1 LRPMDLT
8 LCMIVKNEEA
18 TLSRTLD
25 SVKGVVDEMVVLDT
39 GSRDRTRE
47 IAREFGARVYD
58 FEWCDDFAAARNECL
73 KHAQGDW
80 ILVLDADEVLV
91 PEIVPQIK
99 QAIGSDGLLLIN
111 LIRQEIGASQSP
123 YSLVSRLFR
132 NRLDIRFSRPYH
144 AMVDDSVAEILHRE
158 PQWKIASLPEV
169 AIWHSGYQ
177 KDAIAAKG
185 KFQKAQA
192 AMERYIAYYPND
204 AYACSKLGALY
215 VETGQIGRGINLL
228 TRGLTAA
235 KNNDNSIV
243 YELNY
248 HLGIAYSQQQQFVKA
263 KEHYQA
269 AINTDVFPA
278 LKLGAYNNLGNLLK
292 DEGDLKSAEK
302 AYKAALKIDP
312 YFGVGHYNLG
322 LTLKAAGNLADA
334 IAYYRQAIKI
344 NPEHA
349 EAHQN
354 LAVALLKIGKMPESL
369 AEFKRAIAL
378 HEQRRPFEAERLR
391 RGLQEMGLI

>member
-1 LRPMDLT
+1 MNLT

-18 TLSRTLD
+18 TLPLTLA
-25 SVKGVVDEMVVLDT
+25 SVKDVVDEMVVLDT
-39 GSRDRTRE
+39 GSGDRTCE
-47 IAREFGARVYD
+47 IAREFGARVYH
-58 FEWCDDFAAARNECL
+58 FEWCDDFSAARNECL
-73 KHAQGDW
+73 KHAKGDW

-91 PEIVPQIK
+91 PQILPQI
-99 QAIGSDGLLLIN
+99 QQVIQGDRTLLIN

-132 NRLDIRFSRPYH
+132 NRHDIRFSRPYH
-144 AMVDDSVAEILHRE
+144 AMVDDSVAEILQRE
-158 PQWKIASLPEV
+158 PEWKIGALADV
-169 AIWHSGYQ
+169 AIWHSGYH
-177 KDAIAAKG
+177 KDAIAAKS

-192 AMERYIAYYPND
+192 AMERYITYYPSD
-204 AYACSKLGALY
+204 AYASSKLGALY
-215 VETGQIGRGINLL
+215 VESGQIQRGIDLL
-228 TRGLTAA
+228 TKGLTAVA
-235 KNNDNSIV
+235 LDDSIV

-248 HLGIAYSQQQQFVKA
+248 HLGIAYRQQQQFVKA

-269 AINTDVFPA
+269 AINTNVFPA
-278 LKLGAYNNLGNLLK
+278 IKLGAYNNLGNLLK
-292 DEGDLKSAEK
+292 DEGDLTSAEK

-312 YFGVGHYNLG
+312 NFATGHYNLG
-322 LTLKAAGNLADA
+322 LTLKAGGNLADA

-344 NPEHA
+344 DPEHA

-369 AEFKRAIAL
+369 AEFKKAIAL

>member
-1 LRPMDLT
+1 MRPMDLT

-58 FEWCDDFAAARNECL
+58 FEWCDDFAVARNECL

-99 QAIGSDGLLLIN
+99 QAIASDRLLLIN

-158 PQWKIASLPEV
+158 PKWKIASLPHV

-192 AMERYIAYYPND
+192 AMERYLAYYPND

-215 VETGQIGRGINLL
+215 VETGQINRGINLL

-235 KNNDNSIV
+235 KNDDSIV

-269 AINTDVFPA
+269 AINTNVLPP

-312 YFGVGHYNLG
+312 YFGAGHYNLG

>member
-1 LRPMDLT
+1 
-8 LCMIVKNEEA
+8 
-18 TLSRTLD
+18 
-25 SVKGVVDEMVVLDT
+25 
-39 GSRDRTRE
+39 
-47 IAREFGARVYD
+47 
-58 FEWCDDFAAARNECL
+58 
-73 KHAQGDW
+73 
-80 ILVLDADEVLV
+80 
-91 PEIVPQIK
+91 
-99 QAIGSDGLLLIN
+99 
-111 LIRQEIGASQSP
+111 
-123 YSLVSRLFR
+123 
-132 NRLDIRFSRPYH
+132 
-144 AMVDDSVAEILHRE
+144 MVDDSVAEILQRE
-158 PQWKIASLPEV
+158 QTWKIASLPDV

-228 TRGLTAA
+228 TQGLTAA
-235 KNNDNSIV
+235 TIDDSIV
-243 YELNY
+243 YELHY
-248 HLGIAYSQQQQFVKA
+248 HLGIAYRQQQQFVKA

-269 AINTDVFPA
+269 AINTDVIPA

-312 YFGVGHYNLG
+312 NFGAGHYNLG
-322 LTLKAAGNLADA
+322 LTLKAAGNLPHA

-354 LAVALLKIGKMPESL
+354 LAVALLKIGKMPESV

-378 HEQRRPFEAERLR
+378 HEQHRPFEAERLR

>member
-1 LRPMDLT
+1 MDLT
-8 LCMIVKNEEA
+8 LCMIVKNEEV
-18 TLSRTLD
+18 TLPQTLA
-25 SVKGVVDEMVVLDT
+25 SVQDVVDEMVVLDT
-39 GSRDRTRE
+39 GSGDRTCE
-47 IAREFGARVYD
+47 IAREFGARVYH
-58 FEWCDDFAAARNECL
+58 FEWGDDFAAARNECL
-73 KHAQGDW
+73 KYATGDW

-91 PEIVPQIK
+91 PEILPHIK
-99 QAIGSDGLLLIN
+99 QGIQGDRTLVIN

-132 NRLDIRFSRPYH
+132 HRHDIRFSRPYH
-144 AMVDDSVAEILHRE
+144 AMVDDSVAEILQRE
-158 PQWKIASLPEV
+158 PEWKIAALAEV
-169 AIWHSGYQ
+169 AILHSGYQ
-177 KDAIAAKG
+177 QDAIATKN
-185 KFQKAQA
+185 KFQKAQV
-192 AMERYIAYYPND
+192 AMERYITYYPND

-215 VETGQIGRGINLL
+215 VESGQIQRGIDLL
-228 TRGLTAA
+228 TKGLTVVPI
-235 KNNDNSIV
+235 DDSII

-248 HLGIAYSQQQQFVKA
+248 HLGIAYRHQQQFVKA

-269 AINTDVFPA
+269 AINTNVFPA
-278 LKLGAYNNLGNLLK
+278 IKLGAYNNLGNLLK
-292 DEGDLKSAEK
+292 DEGDLTSAEK

-312 YFGVGHYNLG
+312 NFATGHYNLG
-322 LTLKAAGNLADA
+322 LTLKAGGNLADA

-344 NPEHA
+344 DPEHA

-369 AEFKRAIAL
+369 AEFKKAIVL

>member
-1 LRPMDLT
+1 MNLT

-18 TLSRTLD
+18 TLPQTLA
-25 SVKGVVDEMVVLDT
+25 SVQDVVDEMVVLDT
-39 GSRDRTRE
+39 GSGDRTCE
-47 IAREFGARVYD
+47 IAREFGARVYH

-73 KHAQGDW
+73 KYAKGDW
-80 ILVLDADEVLV
+80 ILVLDADEVLT
-91 PEIVPQIK
+91 PNIVPLIK
-99 QAIGSDGLLLIN
+99 QVIQGDRTLLIN
-111 LIRQEIGASQSP
+111 LIRQEVGASQSP

-132 NRLDIRFSRPYH
+132 NRHDIRFSRPYH
-144 AMVDDSVAEILHRE
+144 AMVDDSVAEVLQRE
-158 PQWKIASLPEV
+158 PEWKIAALPDV
-169 AIWHSGYQ
+169 AIWHSGYH
-177 KDAIAAKG
+177 KDAIATKN

-192 AMERYIAYYPND
+192 AMERYITYYPND

-215 VETGQIGRGINLL
+215 VESGQIQRGIDLL
-228 TRGLTAA
+228 TKGLTAVA
-235 KNNDNSIV
+235 IDNSIV

-248 HLGIAYSQQQQFVKA
+248 HLGIAYRQQQQFVKA

-269 AINTDVFPA
+269 AINTNVFPA
-278 LKLGAYNNLGNLLK
+278 IKLGAYNNLGNLLK
-292 DEGDLKSAEK
+292 DEGDLTSAEK

-312 YFGVGHYNLG
+312 NFATGHYNLG
-322 LTLKAAGNLADA
+322 LTLKAGGNLADA

-344 NPEHA
+344 DPDHA

>member
-1 LRPMDLT
+1 MDLT
-8 LCMIVKNEEA
+8 LCTIVKNEEA

-25 SVKGVVDEMVVLDT
+25 SVKGVVDEMVVVDT
-39 GSRDRTRE
+39 GSGDRTRE
-47 IAREFGARVYD
+47 IARASGARVYD

-91 PEIVPQIK
+91 PQIVPQIK
-99 QAIGSDGLLLIN
+99 QAIASDRLLLIN

-132 NRLDIRFSRPYH
+132 NRPDIRFSRPYH
-144 AMVDDSVAEILHRE
+144 AMVDDSAGEILQRE
-158 PQWKIASLPEV
+158 PEWKIASIPDV
-169 AIWHSGYQ
+169 AILHSGYQ
-177 KDAIAAKG
+177 KDAIAAKS

-192 AMERYIAYYPND
+192 AIERYIAYYPND

-215 VETGQIGRGINLL
+215 VESGQIARGINLL
-228 TRGLTAA
+228 TKGLTAESI
-235 KNNDNSIV
+235 NDSIL

-248 HLGIAYSQQQQFVKA
+248 HLGIAYRQQQQFVKA

-269 AINTDVFPA
+269 AINTDVLPA

-312 YFGVGHYNLG
+312 NFGVGHYNLG

-391 RGLQEMGLI
+391 RGLQEMGLL

>member
-1 LRPMDLT
+1 MNLT
-8 LCMIVKNEEA
+8 LCTIVKNEEA

-25 SVKGVVDEMVVLDT
+25 SVKGVVDEMVVVDT

-58 FEWCDDFAAARNECL
+58 FEWCDDFAAARNESL

-99 QAIGSDGLLLIN
+99 QAIASDRLLLIN

-158 PQWKIASLPEV
+158 PKWKIASLPSV

-192 AMERYIAYYPND
+192 AMERYLAYYPND

-215 VETGQIGRGINLL
+215 VETGQISRGINLL

-235 KNNDNSIV
+235 AKNDESIV

-269 AINTDVFPA
+269 AINTEVIPA

>member
-1 LRPMDLT
+1 MRPMDLT

>member
-1 LRPMDLT
+1 MDLT

-25 SVKGVVDEMVVLDT
+25 SVKGVVDEIVVVDT
-39 GSRDRTRE
+39 GSGDRTRE
-47 IAREFGARVYD
+47 IARESGARVYD

-91 PEIVPQIK
+91 PEMVPQMK
-99 QAIGSDGLLLIN
+99 QAIASDRLLLIN

-132 NRLDIRFSRPYH
+132 NRPDIRFSRPYH
-144 AMVDDSVAEILHRE
+144 AMVDDSVGEILQRE
-158 PQWKIASLPEV
+158 PEWKIAALPDV

-177 KDAIAAKG
+177 KDAIAAKS

-228 TRGLTAA
+228 TKGLTAEGI
-235 KNNDNSIV
+235 DDSIV

-248 HLGIAYSQQQQFVKA
+248 HLGIAYRQQQQFGKA
-263 KEHYQA
+263 KKHYQA
-269 AINTDVFPA
+269 AINTTVFPP
-278 LKLGAYNNLGNLLK
+278 LKLGAYNNLGNLFK

-312 YFGVGHYNLG
+312 NFAVGHYNLG

-344 NPEHA
+344 DPEHA

-391 RGLQEMGLI
+391 RGLQEMGLM

>member
-1 LRPMDLT
+1 MNLT
-8 LCMIVKNEEA
+8 LCTIVKNEEA

-25 SVKGVVDEMVVLDT
+25 SVKGVVDEIVVVDT

-47 IAREFGARVYD
+47 IARESGARVYD
-58 FEWCDDFAAARNECL
+58 FEWCDDFAAARNESL

-91 PEIVPQIK
+91 PEIVPQIQ
-99 QAIGSDGLLLIN
+99 QAIKSDRLLLIN

-132 NRLDIRFSRPYH
+132 NRPGIRFSRPYH
-144 AMVDDSVAEILHRE
+144 AMVDDSVAEILQRE
-158 PQWKIASLPEV
+158 PEWKIASLPDV
-169 AIWHSGYQ
+169 AIWHSGYH
-177 KDAIAAKG
+177 KDAIAAKS
-185 KFQKAQA
+185 KFQKAQT

-215 VETGQIGRGINLL
+215 VESGQIARGINLL

-235 KNNDNSIV
+235 TIDESIV

-248 HLGIAYSQQQQFVKA
+248 HLGIAYRQQQQFAKA
-263 KEHYQA
+263 KEHYQL

-292 DEGDLKSAEK
+292 DEGDLQAAEK

-312 YFGVGHYNLG
+312 NFAPGHYNLG
-322 LTLKAAGNLADA
+322 LTLKATGNLVDA

-344 NPEHA
+344 DPEHA

>member
-1 LRPMDLT
+1 MNLT
-8 LCMIVKNEEA
+8 LCTIVKNEEA

-25 SVKGVVDEMVVLDT
+25 SVKGVVDEIVVVDT
-39 GSRDRTRE
+39 GSVDRTRE
-47 IAREFGARVYD
+47 IARGYGARVYD

-73 KHAQGDW
+73 KHARGDW

-91 PEIVPQIK
+91 PQIVPQIK
-99 QAIGSDGLLLIN
+99 QAIASDRLLLIN

-132 NRLDIRFSRPYH
+132 NRPDIRFSRPYH
-144 AMVDDSVAEILHRE
+144 AMVDDSAGEILQRE
-158 PQWKIASLPEV
+158 PHWKIVSLPDV

-177 KDAIAAKG
+177 KDAIAAKS

-192 AMERYIAYYPND
+192 AIERYIAYYPND

-215 VETGQIGRGINLL
+215 VESGQIARGINLL
-228 TRGLTAA
+228 TKGLTAESI
-235 KNNDNSIV
+235 NDSIL

-248 HLGIAYSQQQQFVKA
+248 HLGIAYRQQQQFVKA

-269 AINTDVFPA
+269 AINTDVLPA

-312 YFGVGHYNLG
+312 NFGVGHYNLG

-391 RGLQEMGLI
+391 RGLQEMGLM

>member
-1 LRPMDLT
+1 MDLT

-18 TLSRTLD
+18 TLPRTLA

-39 GSRDRTRE
+39 GSGDRTRE
-47 IAREFGARVYD
+47 IAQEFGARVYR

-73 KHAQGDW
+73 KYATGDW

-91 PEIVPQIK
+91 PQIVPQIK
-99 QAIGSDGLLLIN
+99 QGIKSDRAVLIN
-111 LIRQEIGASQSP
+111 LIRQEVGASQSP

-132 NRLDIRFSRPYH
+132 NRPDIRFSRPYH
-144 AMVDDSVAEILHRE
+144 AMVDDSVAEILQRE
-158 PQWKIASLPEV
+158 PEWKIAALPDV
-169 AIWHSGYQ
+169 AIWHSGYH
-177 KDAIAAKG
+177 KDAIATKS

-192 AMERYIAYYPND
+192 AMERYITYYPSD

-215 VETGQIGRGINLL
+215 VESGQVQRGINLL
-228 TRGLTAA
+228 TKGLTAVPI
-235 KNNDNSIV
+235 DDSIV

-248 HLGIAYSQQQQFVKA
+248 HLGIAYRQQQQFVKA

-269 AINTDVFPA
+269 AINTNVLPA

-292 DEGDLKSAEK
+292 DEGDLTTAEM

-312 YFGVGHYNLG
+312 NFAIGHYNLG
-322 LTLKAAGNLADA
+322 LTLKASGNLADA

-344 NPEHA
+344 DPEQA

-391 RGLQEMGLI
+391 RGLREMGLM

>member
-1 LRPMDLT
+1 MDLS

-18 TLSRTLD
+18 TLPRTLA
-25 SVKGVVDEMVVLDT
+25 SVKDVVDEMVVLDT
-39 GSRDRTRE
+39 GSGDRTCE
-47 IAREFGARVYD
+47 IAREFGARVYH
-58 FEWCDDFAAARNECL
+58 FEWGDDFAAARNECL
-73 KHAQGDW
+73 KYATGDW

-91 PEIVPQIK
+91 PEIVPQMK
-99 QAIGSDGLLLIN
+99 QALESDRTLVIN

-132 NRLDIRFSRPYH
+132 HRHDIRFSRPYH
-144 AMVDDSVAEILHRE
+144 AMVDDSVAEILQRE
-158 PQWKIASLPEV
+158 PEWKIGALADV
-169 AIWHSGYQ
+169 AILHSGYQ
-177 KDAIAAKG
+177 QDAIATKN
-185 KFQKAQA
+185 KFQKAQV
-192 AMERYIAYYPND
+192 AMERYITYYPND

-215 VETGQIGRGINLL
+215 VESGQIQRGIDLL
-228 TRGLTAA
+228 TKGLTVVPI
-235 KNNDNSIV
+235 DDSIV

-248 HLGIAYSQQQQFVKA
+248 HLGIAYRHQQQFVKA

-269 AINTDVFPA
+269 AINTNVFPA
-278 LKLGAYNNLGNLLK
+278 IKLGAYNNLGNLLK
-292 DEGDLKSAEK
+292 DEGDLTSAQM

-312 YFGVGHYNLG
+312 TFATGHYNLG

-344 NPEHA
+344 APEHA

>member
-1 LRPMDLT
+1 MDLT
-8 LCMIVKNEEA
+8 LCTIVKNEEA
-18 TLSRTLD
+18 TLLQTLD
-25 SVKGVVDEMVVLDT
+25 SVKGVVDEIVVVDT
-39 GSRDRTRE
+39 GSGDRTRE
-47 IAREFGARVYD
+47 IARDFGARVYE
-58 FEWCDDFAAARNECL
+58 FEWCDDFAAARNESL
-73 KHAQGDW
+73 KHARGDW

-91 PEIVPQIK
+91 PEIVPQIQ
-99 QAIGSDGLLLIN
+99 QAIKGDRLLLIN

-132 NRLDIRFSRPYH
+132 NRPDIRFSRPYH
-144 AMVDDSVAEILHRE
+144 AMVDDSVAEILQRE
-158 PQWKIASLPEV
+158 PKWKIASLPDV
-169 AIWHSGYQ
+169 AILHSGYH

-215 VETGQIGRGINLL
+215 VESGQLGRGINLL
-228 TRGLTAA
+228 TKGLTAA
-235 KNNDNSIV
+235 AIDASVI

-248 HLGIAYSQQQQFVKA
+248 HLGIAYRQQQQFAQA

-269 AINTDVFPA
+269 AINTNVFPA

-312 YFGVGHYNLG
+312 NFAAGHYNLG

-344 NPEHA
+344 APEHA

-378 HEQRRPFEAERLR
+378 HEQHRPFEAERLR
-391 RGLQEMGLI
+391 RGLQEMGLM

>member
-1 LRPMDLT
+1 MNLT
-8 LCMIVKNEEA
+8 LCTIVKNEEA

-99 QAIGSDGLLLIN
+99 QAIGSDRLLIN

-158 PQWKIASLPEV
+158 PKWKIASLPDV

-192 AMERYIAYYPND
+192 AMERYLAYYPND

-215 VETGQIGRGINLL
+215 VETGQISRGINLL
-228 TRGLTAA
+228 TRGLNAA
-235 KNNDNSIV
+235 KIDESIV

-312 YFGVGHYNLG
+312 NFGAGHYNLG

>member
-1 LRPMDLT
+1 MNLS
-8 LCMIVKNEEA
+8 LCTIVKNEEA
-18 TLSRTLD
+18 TLPRTLD
-25 SVKGVVDEMVVLDT
+25 SVKDIVNEIVVLDT
-39 GSRDRTRE
+39 GSSDRTRE
-47 IAREFGARVYD
+47 IAQEYGARVYR

-73 KHAQGDW
+73 KYATGDW

-91 PEIVPQIK
+91 PSIVPQIE
-99 QAIGSDGLLLIN
+99 QAIQSDRALLIN
-111 LIRQEIGASQSP
+111 LIRQEVGATQSP

-132 NRLDIRFSRPYH
+132 NRPDIRFSRPYH
-144 AMVDDSVAEILHRE
+144 AMVDDSVTEILKRE
-158 PQWKIASLPEV
+158 PKWKIAALSDV
-169 AIWHSGYQ
+169 AIWHSGYH
-177 KDAIAAKG
+177 KDAIAAKS

-215 VETGQIGRGINLL
+215 VESGQIQRGINLL
-228 TRGLTAA
+228 TKGLTAVA
-235 KNNDNSIV
+235 IDDSIL

-248 HLGIAYSQQQQFVKA
+248 HLGIAYRQQQQFAKA

-269 AINTDVFPA
+269 AINTDIFPP

-292 DEGDLKSAEK
+292 DEGDLANAEK

-312 YFGVGHYNLG
+312 NFAVGHYNLG
-322 LTLKAAGNLADA
+322 LTLKAGGNLADA

-344 NPEHA
+344 DPEHA

-391 RGLQEMGLI
+391 RGLREMGLM

>member
-1 LRPMDLT
+1 MNLS

-18 TLSRTLD
+18 TLPRTLD
-25 SVKGVVDEMVVLDT
+25 SVKDIVDEIVVLDT
-39 GSRDRTRE
+39 GSSDRTRE
-47 IAREFGARVYD
+47 IAQECGARVYR

-73 KHAQGDW
+73 KYATGDW

-91 PEIVPQIK
+91 PSIGPQIK
-99 QAIGSDGLLLIN
+99 QAIQSDRALLIN
-111 LIRQEIGASQSP
+111 LIRQEVGASQSP

-132 NRLDIRFSRPYH
+132 NRPDIRFSRPYH
-144 AMVDDSVAEILHRE
+144 AMVDDSVTEILKRE
-158 PQWKIASLPEV
+158 PKWKIVALPDV
-169 AIWHSGYQ
+169 GIWHSGYH
-177 KDAIAAKG
+177 KDAIVSKS

-215 VETGQIGRGINLL
+215 VESGQIQRGINLL
-228 TRGLTAA
+228 TKGLTAVA
-235 KNNDNSIV
+235 IDDSIL
-243 YELNY
+243 YELDY
-248 HLGIAYSQQQQFVKA
+248 HLGIAYRQQQQFAKA

-269 AINTDVFPA
+269 AINTDIFPP

-292 DEGDLKSAEK
+292 DEGDLTNAEK

-312 YFGVGHYNLG
+312 NFAIGHYNLG
-322 LTLKAAGNLADA
+322 LTLKASGNLADA

-344 NPEHA
+344 DPEHA

-378 HEQRRPFEAERLR
+378 HEHRRPFEAERLR
-391 RGLQEMGLI
+391 RGLRELGLI

>member
-1 LRPMDLT
+1 MDLT
-8 LCMIVKNEEA
+8 LCMIVKNEEV
-18 TLSRTLD
+18 TLPQTLA
-25 SVKGVVDEMVVLDT
+25 SVKDVVDEMVVLDT
-39 GSRDRTRE
+39 GSGDRTCE
-47 IAREFGARVYD
+47 IAREFGAKVYH

-73 KHAQGDW
+73 KYATGNW

-91 PEIVPQIK
+91 PEIVPLIK
-99 QAIGSDGLLLIN
+99 QVIQGDRTLLIN
-111 LIRQEIGASQSP
+111 LIRQEVGASQSP

-132 NRLDIRFSRPYH
+132 NRHDIRFSRPYH
-144 AMVDDSVAEILHRE
+144 AMVDDSVAEILQRE
-158 PQWKIASLPEV
+158 PEWKIATLPDV
-169 AIWHSGYQ
+169 AIWHSGYH
-177 KDAIAAKG
+177 KDAIATKN

-192 AMERYIAYYPND
+192 AMERYITYYPND

-215 VETGQIGRGINLL
+215 VESGQIQRGIDLL
-228 TRGLTAA
+228 TKGLTAVA
-235 KNNDNSIV
+235 IDNSIV

-248 HLGIAYSQQQQFVKA
+248 HLGIAYRQQQQFVKA
-263 KEHYQA
+263 KEYYQA
-269 AINTDVFPA
+269 AINTNVFPA
-278 LKLGAYNNLGNLLK
+278 IKLGAYNNLGNLLK
-292 DEGDLKSAEK
+292 DEGDLTSAQK

-312 YFGVGHYNLG
+312 NFATGHYNLG
-322 LTLKAAGNLADA
+322 LTLKAGGNLADA

-344 NPEHA
+344 DPDHA

>member
-1 LRPMDLT
+1 MDLT
-8 LCMIVKNEEA
+8 LCTIVKNEEA
-18 TLSRTLD
+18 TLLQTLD
-25 SVKGVVDEMVVLDT
+25 SVKGVVDEIVVVDT
-39 GSRDRTRE
+39 GSGDRTRE
-47 IAREFGARVYD
+47 IARDFGARVYE
-58 FEWCDDFAAARNECL
+58 FEWCDDFAAARNESL
-73 KHAQGDW
+73 KHARGDW

-91 PEIVPQIK
+91 PEIVPQIQ
-99 QAIGSDGLLLIN
+99 QAIKGDRLLLIN

-132 NRLDIRFSRPYH
+132 NRPDIRFSRPYH
-144 AMVDDSVAEILHRE
+144 AMVDDSVAEILQRE
-158 PQWKIASLPEV
+158 PQWKIASLPDV
-169 AIWHSGYQ
+169 AILHSGYH

-215 VETGQIGRGINLL
+215 VESGQLGRGINLL
-228 TRGLTAA
+228 TKGLTAA
-235 KNNDNSIV
+235 AIDASVI

-248 HLGIAYSQQQQFVKA
+248 HLGIAYRQQQQFAQA

-269 AINTDVFPA
+269 AINTNVFPA

-312 YFGVGHYNLG
+312 NFAAGHYNLG

-344 NPEHA
+344 APEHA

-378 HEQRRPFEAERLR
+378 HEQHRPFEAERLR
-391 RGLQEMGLI
+391 RGLQEMGLM

>member
-1 LRPMDLT
+1 MDLS

-18 TLSRTLD
+18 TLSRTLASAKD
-25 SVKGVVDEMVVLDT
+25 VVDEMVVLDT
-39 GSRDRTRE
+39 GSGDRTCE
-47 IAREFGARVYD
+47 IAREFGARVYH
-58 FEWCDDFAAARNECL
+58 FEWGDDFAAARNECL
-73 KHAQGDW
+73 KYATGDW

-91 PEIVPQIK
+91 PEIVPHIK
-99 QAIGSDGLLLIN
+99 QGIQGDRTLVIN

-132 NRLDIRFSRPYH
+132 HRHDIRFSRPYH
-144 AMVDDSVAEILHRE
+144 AMVDDSVAEILQRE
-158 PQWKIASLPEV
+158 PEWKIVALADV
-169 AIWHSGYQ
+169 AILHSGYQ
-177 KDAIAAKG
+177 QDAIATKN
-185 KFQKAQA
+185 KFQKAQV
-192 AMERYIAYYPND
+192 AMERYITYYPND

-215 VETGQIGRGINLL
+215 VESGQIQRGIDLL
-228 TRGLTAA
+228 TKGLTVVPI
-235 KNNDNSIV
+235 DDSIV

-248 HLGIAYSQQQQFVKA
+248 HLGIAYRHQQQFVKA

-269 AINTDVFPA
+269 AINTNVFPA
-278 LKLGAYNNLGNLLK
+278 IKLGAYNNLGNLLK
-292 DEGDLKSAEK
+292 DEGDLTSAQM

-312 YFGVGHYNLG
+312 TFATGHYNLG

-344 NPEHA
+344 APEHA

>member
-1 LRPMDLT
+1 MDLT

-25 SVKGVVDEMVVLDT
+25 SVKGVVDEIVVLDT
-39 GSRDRTRE
+39 GSGDRTRE
-47 IAREFGARVYD
+47 IARGYGARVYD

-91 PEIVPQIK
+91 PQILPQIK
-99 QAIGSDGLLLIN
+99 EGIQSDRLLLIN

-132 NRLDIRFSRPYH
+132 NRPDIRFSRPYH

-158 PQWKIASLPEV
+158 PTWKIASLPDV

-177 KDAIAAKG
+177 KDAIAAKS

-215 VETGQIGRGINLL
+215 VEIGQIGRGIDLL
-228 TRGLTAA
+228 TRGLAA
-235 KNNDNSIV
+235 AAIDDSIV

-248 HLGIAYSQQQQFVKA
+248 HLGIAYRQQQQFVKA

-269 AINTDVFPA
+269 AINTDVIPA

-312 YFGVGHYNLG
+312 SFATGHYNLG

-344 NPEHA
+344 APEHA

-391 RGLQEMGLI
+391 RGLQEMGLM

>member
-1 LRPMDLT
+1 MDLT
-8 LCMIVKNEEA
+8 LCMIVKNEEV
-18 TLSRTLD
+18 TLPQTLA
-25 SVKGVVDEMVVLDT
+25 SVQDVVDEMVVLDT
-39 GSRDRTRE
+39 GSGDRTCE
-47 IAREFGARVYD
+47 IAREFGAKVYHFD
-58 FEWCDDFAAARNECL
+58 WCDDFAAARNECL
-73 KHAQGDW
+73 KYATGNW

-91 PEIVPQIK
+91 PQIVPLIK
-99 QAIGSDGLLLIN
+99 QVIQGDRTLLIN
-111 LIRQEIGASQSP
+111 LIRQEVGASQSP

-132 NRLDIRFSRPYH
+132 NRHDIRFSRPYH
-144 AMVDDSVAEILHRE
+144 AMVDDSVAEILQRE
-158 PQWKIASLPEV
+158 PEWKIAALPDV
-169 AIWHSGYQ
+169 AIWHSGYH
-177 KDAIAAKG
+177 KDAIATKN

-192 AMERYIAYYPND
+192 AMERYITYYPND

-215 VETGQIGRGINLL
+215 VESGQIQRGIDLL
-228 TRGLTAA
+228 TKGLTSVTI
-235 KNNDNSIV
+235 DDSIV

-248 HLGIAYSQQQQFVKA
+248 HLGIAYRQQQQFVKA

-269 AINTDVFPA
+269 AINTNIFPA
-278 LKLGAYNNLGNLLK
+278 IKLGAYNNLGNLLK
-292 DEGDLKSAEK
+292 DEGDLTSAEK

-312 YFGVGHYNLG
+312 NFATGHYNLG
-322 LTLKAAGNLADA
+322 LTLKAGGNLADA

-344 NPEHA
+344 DPDHA

>member
-1 LRPMDLT
+1 MDLS

-18 TLSRTLD
+18 ALPRTLA
-25 SVKGVVDEMVVLDT
+25 SVKNVVDEIVVLDT
-39 GSRDRTRE
+39 GSRDRTCE
-47 IAREFGARVYD
+47 IAREFGARVYH
-58 FEWCDDFAAARNECL
+58 FEWGDDFAAARNECL
-73 KHAQGDW
+73 KHATGDW

-91 PEIVPQIK
+91 PEILPQIK
-99 QAIGSDGLLLIN
+99 QALESDRTLVIN

-132 NRLDIRFSRPYH
+132 HRHDIRFSRPYH
-144 AMVDDSVAEILHRE
+144 AMVDDSVAEILQRE
-158 PQWKIASLPEV
+158 PEWKIVALADV
-169 AIWHSGYQ
+169 AILHSGYQ
-177 KDAIAAKG
+177 QDAIATKH
-185 KFQKAQA
+185 KFQKAQV
-192 AMERYIAYYPND
+192 AMERYITYYPND

-215 VETGQIGRGINLL
+215 VESGLIQRGIDLL
-228 TRGLTAA
+228 TKGLTIVPI
-235 KNNDNSIV
+235 DDSII

-248 HLGIAYSQQQQFVKA
+248 HLGIAYRHQQQFVKA

-269 AINTDVFPA
+269 AINTNVFPA
-278 LKLGAYNNLGNLLK
+278 IKLGAYNNLGNLLK
-292 DEGDLKSAEK
+292 DEGDLTSAQM

-312 YFGVGHYNLG
+312 TFATGHYNLG
-322 LTLKAAGNLADA
+322 LTLKAAGNLTDA

-344 NPEHA
+344 DPEYA

>member
-1 LRPMDLT
+1 MALS
-8 LCMIVKNEEA
+8 LCIIVKNEET
-18 TLSRTLD
+18 TLPKTLD
-25 SVKGVVDEMVVLDT
+25 SVKGVVDETIVLDT
-39 GSRDRTRE
+39 GSTDRTCE
-47 IAREFGARVYD
+47 IAQEFGARVYR
-58 FEWCDDFAAARNECL
+58 FEWCNDFAAARNECL
-73 KHAQGDW
+73 KYATGDW

-91 PEIVPQIK
+91 PEIVPQIE
-99 QAIGSDGLLLIN
+99 QGIQGDRVLLIN
-111 LIRQEIGASQSP
+111 LIRQEVGASQSP

-132 NRLDIRFSRPYH
+132 NRSDIRFSRPYH
-144 AMVDDSVAEILHRE
+144 AMVDDSVTEILKRE
-158 PQWKIASLPEV
+158 PEWKIAALPDV
-169 AIWHSGYQ
+169 AIWHSGYH
-177 KDAIAAKG
+177 KDAIATKS

-215 VETGQIGRGINLL
+215 VESGQIQRGINLL
-228 TRGLTAA
+228 TKGLTVVAI
-235 KNNDNSIV
+235 DDSIL

-248 HLGIAYSQQQQFVKA
+248 HLGIAYRQQQQFAKA

-269 AINTDVFPA
+269 AINTNVLPA

-292 DEGDLKSAEK
+292 DEGDLANAEK

-312 YFGVGHYNLG
+312 NFAIGHYNLG
-322 LTLKAAGNLADA
+322 MTLKAGGNLVDA

-344 NPEHA
+344 DPEHA

-369 AEFKRAIAL
+369 AEFKKAIAL

-391 RGLQEMGLI
+391 RGLRELGLI

>member
-1 LRPMDLT
+1 
-8 LCMIVKNEEA
+8 VKNEEA

-25 SVKGVVDEMVVLDT
+25 SVKGVVDEIVVLDT
-39 GSRDRTRE
+39 GSGDRTRE
-47 IAREFGARVYD
+47 IARESGARVYD
-58 FEWCDDFAAARNECL
+58 FEWCDDFAAARNESL
-73 KHAQGDW
+73 KHARGDW

-99 QAIGSDGLLLIN
+99 QAIKSDRLLLIN

-132 NRLDIRFSRPYH
+132 NRPNLRFSRPYH
-144 AMVDDSVAEILHRE
+144 AMVDDSVAEILQRE
-158 PQWKIASLPEV
+158 PQWKIASLPDV
-169 AIWHSGYQ
+169 AIYHSGYH

-215 VETGQIGRGINLL
+215 VESGELQRGINLL
-228 TRGLTAA
+228 IKGLTAA
-235 KNNDNSIV
+235 TIDDSIV

-248 HLGIAYSQQQQFVKA
+248 HLGIAYRQQQQFTKA
-263 KEHYQA
+263 KEHYQV
-269 AINTDVFPA
+269 AINTDIFPA
-278 LKLGAYNNLGNLLK
+278 IKLGAYNNLGNLLK
-292 DEGDLKSAEK
+292 EEGDLKAAEK

-312 YFGVGHYNLG
+312 NFAAGHYNLG

-334 IAYYRQAIKI
+334 IAYYRQAIKLA
-344 NPEHA
+344 PEHA

>member
-1 LRPMDLT
+1 MRPMNLT
-8 LCMIVKNEEA
+8 LCTIVKNEEA

-25 SVKGVVDEMVVLDT
+25 SVKGVVDEIVVVDT
-39 GSRDRTRE
+39 GSGDRTRE
-47 IAREFGARVYD
+47 IARGFGARVYD

-91 PEIVPQIK
+91 PQIVPHIE
-99 QAIGSDGLLLIN
+99 QAIGSDRLLLIN

-132 NRLDIRFSRPYH
+132 NRPDIRFSRPYH

-158 PQWKIASLPEV
+158 PKWKIASLPDV

-235 KNNDNSIV
+235 AIDDSIV

-248 HLGIAYSQQQQFVKA
+248 HLGIAYRQQQQFVKA

-269 AINTDVFPA
+269 AINTDVIPA

-312 YFGVGHYNLG
+312 NFGVGHYNLG
-322 LTLKAAGNLADA
+322 LTLKAAGNLPDA

>member
-1 LRPMDLT
+1 MDLT
-8 LCMIVKNEEA
+8 LCTIVKNEEA

-25 SVKGVVDEMVVLDT
+25 SVKGVVDEMVVVDT
-39 GSRDRTRE
+39 GSGDRTRE
-47 IAREFGARVYD
+47 IARASGARVYD

-91 PEIVPQIK
+91 PQIVPQIK
-99 QAIGSDGLLLIN
+99 QAIASDRLLLIN

-132 NRLDIRFSRPYH
+132 NRPDIRFSRPYH
-144 AMVDDSVAEILHRE
+144 AMVDDSAGEILQRE
-158 PQWKIASLPEV
+158 PHWKIASLPDV

-177 KDAIAAKG
+177 KDAIAAKS

-215 VETGQIGRGINLL
+215 VESGQIARGINLL
-228 TRGLTAA
+228 TKGLTAESI
-235 KNNDNSIV
+235 NDSIL

-248 HLGIAYSQQQQFVKA
+248 HLGIAYRQQQQFVKA

-269 AINTDVFPA
+269 AINTDVLPA

-312 YFGVGHYNLG
+312 NFGVGHYNLG

-391 RGLQEMGLI
+391 RGLQEMGL

>member
-1 LRPMDLT
+1 MNLT
-8 LCMIVKNEEA
+8 LCTIVKNEEA

-25 SVKGVVDEMVVLDT
+25 SVKGVVDEIVVVDT
-39 GSRDRTRE
+39 GSGDRTRE
-47 IAREFGARVYD
+47 IARGFGARVYD

-91 PEIVPQIK
+91 PQIVPHIE
-99 QAIGSDGLLLIN
+99 QAVGSDRLLLIN

-132 NRLDIRFSRPYH
+132 NRPDIRFSRPYH
-144 AMVDDSVAEILHRE
+144 AMVDDSVAEILQRE
-158 PQWKIASLPEV
+158 PKWKIASLPDV

-228 TRGLTAA
+228 TRGLNAA
-235 KNNDNSIV
+235 AIDDSIL

-248 HLGIAYSQQQQFVKA
+248 HLGIAYRQQQQFVKA

-269 AINTDVFPA
+269 AINTDVIPA

-312 YFGVGHYNLG
+312 NFGVGHYNLG

>member
-1 LRPMDLT
+1 MDLS
-8 LCMIVKNEEA
+8 LCTIVKNEEA
-18 TLSRTLD
+18 TLPRTLD
-25 SVKGVVDEMVVLDT
+25 SVKDIVDEIIVLDT
-39 GSRDRTRE
+39 GSSDRTRE
-47 IAREFGARVYD
+47 VARDCGAKVYR
-58 FEWCDDFAAARNECL
+58 FEWCDDFAAARNESL
-73 KHAQGDW
+73 KYATSDW

-91 PEIVPQIK
+91 PSIVPQIQ
-99 QAIGSDGLLLIN
+99 QAIKSDRALLIN
-111 LIRQEIGASQSP
+111 LIRQEVGASQSP

-132 NRLDIRFSRPYH
+132 NRPDIRFSRPYH
-144 AMVDDSVAEILHRE
+144 AMVDDSVTETLKRE
-158 PQWKIASLPEV
+158 PDWKIVALSDV
-169 AIWHSGYQ
+169 AISHSGYH
-177 KDAIAAKG
+177 KDAIAAKS

-215 VETGQIGRGINLL
+215 VENGEVQRGINLL
-228 TRGLTAA
+228 TRGLTAVA
-235 KNNDNSIV
+235 IDDSIV

-248 HLGIAYSQQQQFVKA
+248 HLAIAYRQQQQFAKA
-263 KEHYQA
+263 KDHYQA
-269 AINTDVFPA
+269 AINTNVWPA
-278 LKLGAYNNLGNLLK
+278 LKLGAYNNLGSLLK
-292 DEGDLKSAEK
+292 DEGDLNAAQK

-312 YFGVGHYNLG
+312 NFAVGHYNLG
-322 LTLKAAGNLADA
+322 MALKASGNLTDA

-344 NPEHA
+344 DPEHA

-391 RGLQEMGLI
+391 RGLKEMGLI

>member
-1 LRPMDLT
+1 MNLT
-8 LCMIVKNEEA
+8 LCTIVKNEEA

-25 SVKGVVDEMVVLDT
+25 SVKGVVDEMVVVDT

-58 FEWCDDFAAARNECL
+58 FEWCDDFAAARNESL

-99 QAIGSDGLLLIN
+99 QAIASDRLLLIN

-158 PQWKIASLPEV
+158 PKWKIASLPSV

-192 AMERYIAYYPND
+192 AMERYLAYYPND

-215 VETGQIGRGINLL
+215 VETGQISRGINLL

-235 KNNDNSIV
+235 AKNDESIV

-269 AINTDVFPA
+269 AINTDVFPP

>member
-1 LRPMDLT
+1 MDLT
-8 LCMIVKNEEA
+8 LCMIVKNEEV
-18 TLSRTLD
+18 TLPQTLA
-25 SVKGVVDEMVVLDT
+25 SVKDVVDEMVVLDT
-39 GSRDRTRE
+39 GSGDRTCE
-47 IAREFGARVYD
+47 IAREFGAKVYHFD
-58 FEWCDDFAAARNECL
+58 WCDDFAAARNECL
-73 KHAQGDW
+73 KYATGNW

-91 PEIVPQIK
+91 PQIVPLIK
-99 QAIGSDGLLLIN
+99 QVIQGDRTLLIN
-111 LIRQEIGASQSP
+111 LIRQEVGASQSP

-132 NRLDIRFSRPYH
+132 NRHDIRFSRPYH
-144 AMVDDSVAEILHRE
+144 AMVDDSVAEILQRE
-158 PQWKIASLPEV
+158 PEWKIATLPDV
-169 AIWHSGYQ
+169 AIWHSGYH
-177 KDAIAAKG
+177 KDAIATKN

-192 AMERYIAYYPND
+192 AMERYITYYPND

-215 VETGQIGRGINLL
+215 VESGQIQRGIDLL
-228 TRGLTAA
+228 TKGLTAVVI
-235 KNNDNSIV
+235 DNSIV

-248 HLGIAYSQQQQFVKA
+248 HLGIAYRQQQQFVKA

-269 AINTDVFPA
+269 AINTNVFPA
-278 LKLGAYNNLGNLLK
+278 IKLGAYNNLGNLLK
-292 DEGDLKSAEK
+292 DEGDLIGAEK

-312 YFGVGHYNLG
+312 NFATGHYNLG
-322 LTLKAAGNLADA
+322 LTLKAGGNLADA

-344 NPEHA
+344 DPDHA

>member
-1 LRPMDLT
+1 MNLS

-18 TLSRTLD
+18 TLPRTLD
-25 SVKGVVDEMVVLDT
+25 SVKDIVNEMIVLDT
-39 GSRDRTRE
+39 GSSDRTRE
-47 IAREFGARVYD
+47 IAQEYGARVYR

-73 KHAQGDW
+73 KYATGNW

-91 PEIVPQIK
+91 PNILPQIK
-99 QAIGSDGLLLIN
+99 QAIKSDRALLIN
-111 LIRQEIGASQSP
+111 LIRQEVGASQSP

-132 NRLDIRFSRPYH
+132 NRPDIRFSRPYH
-144 AMVDDSVAEILHRE
+144 AMVDDSVTEILKRE
-158 PQWKIASLPEV
+158 PKWKIAALPDV
-169 AIWHSGYQ
+169 AIWHSGYH
-177 KDAIAAKG
+177 KDAIVSKS

-215 VETGQIGRGINLL
+215 VESGQIQRGINLL
-228 TRGLTAA
+228 TKGLTAVA
-235 KNNDNSIV
+235 IDDSIL

-248 HLGIAYSQQQQFVKA
+248 HLGIAYRQQQQFAKA

-269 AINTDVFPA
+269 AINTDIFPP

-292 DEGDLKSAEK
+292 DEGDLANAEK

-312 YFGVGHYNLG
+312 NFAVGHYNLG
-322 LTLKAAGNLADA
+322 LTLKAGGNLADA

-391 RGLQEMGLI
+391 RGLRELGLI

>member
-1 LRPMDLT
+1 MDLT

-18 TLSRTLD
+18 TLPLTLA
-25 SVKGVVDEMVVLDT
+25 SVKDVVDEMVVVDT
-39 GSRDRTRE
+39 GSGDRTCE
-47 IAREFGARVYD
+47 IAREFGARVYH

-73 KHAQGDW
+73 KHAKGDW

-91 PEIVPQIK
+91 PQILPQI
-99 QAIGSDGLLLIN
+99 QQVIQGDRTLLIN

-132 NRLDIRFSRPYH
+132 NRHDIRFSRPYH
-144 AMVDDSVAEILHRE
+144 AMVDDSVAEILQRE
-158 PQWKIASLPEV
+158 PEWKIGALPDV
-169 AIWHSGYQ
+169 AIWHSGYH
-177 KDAIAAKG
+177 KDAIAAKS

-192 AMERYIAYYPND
+192 AMERYITYYPSD
-204 AYACSKLGALY
+204 AYASSKLGALY
-215 VETGQIGRGINLL
+215 VESGQIQRGIDLL
-228 TRGLTAA
+228 TKGLTAVA
-235 KNNDNSIV
+235 IDDSIV

-248 HLGIAYSQQQQFVKA
+248 HLGIAYRQQQQFVKA

-269 AINTDVFPA
+269 AINTNVFPA
-278 LKLGAYNNLGNLLK
+278 IKLGAYNNLGNLLK
-292 DEGDLKSAEK
+292 DEGDLTSAEK

-312 YFGVGHYNLG
+312 NFAIGHYNLG

-344 NPEHA
+344 DPEHA

-369 AEFKRAIAL
+369 AEFKKAIAL

>member
-1 LRPMDLT
+1 MNLT
-8 LCMIVKNEEA
+8 LCTIVKNEEA

-25 SVKGVVDEMVVLDT
+25 SVKGLVDEMVVLDT

-58 FEWCDDFAAARNECL
+58 FEWCDDFAVARNECL

-99 QAIGSDGLLLIN
+99 QAIGSDRLLLIN

-158 PQWKIASLPEV
+158 PKWKIASLPSV

-192 AMERYIAYYPND
+192 AMERYLAYYPND

-215 VETGQIGRGINLL
+215 VETGQISRGINLL

-235 KNNDNSIV
+235 AKNDESIV

-269 AINTDVFPA
+269 AINTDVFPP

-312 YFGVGHYNLG
+312 NFGAGHYNLG

-391 RGLQEMGLI
+391 RGLQEMGLM

>member
-1 LRPMDLT
+1 MNLT
-8 LCMIVKNEEA
+8 LCTIVKNEEA

-25 SVKGVVDEMVVLDT
+25 SVKGVVDEIVVVDT

-47 IAREFGARVYD
+47 IARESGARVYD
-58 FEWCDDFAAARNECL
+58 FEWCDDFAAARNESL
-73 KHAQGDW
+73 KHARGDW

-91 PEIVPQIK
+91 PEIVPQIQ
-99 QAIGSDGLLLIN
+99 QAIKSDRLLLIN

-132 NRLDIRFSRPYH
+132 NRPGIRFSRPYH
-144 AMVDDSVAEILHRE
+144 AMVDDSVAEILQRE
-158 PQWKIASLPEV
+158 PEWKIASLPDV
-169 AIWHSGYQ
+169 AIWHSGYH
-177 KDAIAAKG
+177 KDAIATKS

-192 AMERYIAYYPND
+192 AMERYITYYPND

-215 VETGQIGRGINLL
+215 VESGQIGRGINLL

-235 KNNDNSIV
+235 TIDESII

-248 HLGIAYSQQQQFVKA
+248 HLGIAYRQQQQFTKA
-263 KEHYQA
+263 KEYYQA
-269 AINTDVFPA
+269 AINTNVFPA

-292 DEGDLKSAEK
+292 DEGDLQAAEK

-312 YFGVGHYNLG
+312 NFAPGHYNLG
-322 LTLKAAGNLADA
+322 LTLKATGNLVDA

-344 NPEHA
+344 DPEHA

-391 RGLQEMGLI
+391 RGLQEMGLM